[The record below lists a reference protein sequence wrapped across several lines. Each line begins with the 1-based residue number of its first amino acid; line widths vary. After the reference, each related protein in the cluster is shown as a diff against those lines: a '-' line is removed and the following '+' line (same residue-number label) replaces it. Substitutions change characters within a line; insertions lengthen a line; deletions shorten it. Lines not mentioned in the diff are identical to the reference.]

1 MKKVKTILVIVSIVI
16 LSVLVAYDER
26 HDTIPC
32 KVVSSDSETVC
43 LLHPNGKYYT
53 FYGSVGDAETVL
65 AVFDNKGTISNPYD
79 DEIIKIK

>member
-1 MKKVKTILVIVSIVI
+1 MKKIKTIIIIASIVA
-16 LSVLVAYDER
+16 LSLLVAYDER

-43 LLHPNGKYYT
+43 ILHPNGEYYT

-65 AVFDNKGTISNPYD
+65 AVFDNRGTITNPYD
-79 DEIIKIK
+79 DRVVGIK

>member
-1 MKKVKTILVIVSIVI
+1 MKKLKLMLAVIIVIV

-43 LLHPNGKYYT
+43 LLHPNGEYYT
-53 FYGSVGDAETVL
+53 FYGSVGDAETVN
-65 AVFDNKGTISNPYD
+65 AIFDNKGTINNPYD
-79 DEIIKIK
+79 DEVVGIK